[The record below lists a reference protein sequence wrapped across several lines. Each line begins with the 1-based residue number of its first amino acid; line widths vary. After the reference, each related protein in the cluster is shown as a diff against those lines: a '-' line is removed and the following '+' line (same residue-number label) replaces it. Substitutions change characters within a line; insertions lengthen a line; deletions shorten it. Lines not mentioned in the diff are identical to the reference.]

1 MTIFQLDITRFQLD
15 ITRFPDVI
23 AYFVRWK
30 RRYAPTALD
39 DLSDQTLQDIGLP
52 PSGRDLDAVKPF
64 WMP

>member
-1 MTIFQLDITRFQLD
+1 MPLVIDFTRFQLD

-23 AYFVRWK
+23 AVYFVRWK

-52 PSGRDLDAVKPF
+52 PSERNFDVVKPF

>member
-1 MTIFQLDITRFQLD
+1 MTIFQLDITRFPD
-15 ITRFPDVI
+15 SITI
-23 AYFVRWK
+23 YFLRWK
-30 RRYAPTALD
+30 RRYASTALD